1 MRRILLV
8 LTVMAVMVAMILVV
22 AAPAFAAK
30 GGVPGP
36 EQVNTHENPFADGHN
51 YGSDA
56 KGGQCIFTYT
66 GPSSP
71 PGDEASGGNLGWEF
85 NKSAGAGC

>member
-8 LTVMAVMVAMILVV
+8 LTVALVMAALMLVM

-30 GGVPGP
+30 GG
-36 EQVNTHENPFADGHN
+36 
-51 YGSDA
+51 
-56 KGGQCIFTYT
+56 QCIFTYK

-71 PGDEASGGNLGWEF
+71 PGDEASGGNPGWEF
-85 NKSAGAGC
+85 NKSAGTGC